1 MSWSCDNHAC
11 VIINASYNHI
21 KSIRMSDSPLKGWLP
36 GVLSDTQVAA
46 LRDSG
51 WIEGLTHNSEIG
63 PSAVDLTLSDE
74 AYVMT
79 SGSVKPFGQSYAHF
93 VLTNQ
98 KLAQPLKPGADGVF
112 TLHKQQTFVFRL
124 KEELGTALRNEK
136 KLYGQA
142 TAKSSV
148 GRVDVLARLIVDGMD
163 SYEYF
168 TPDGAQNGCGKM
180 FLEITPIT
188 FNVRVRENYSLSQ
201 LRLFY
206 GDPRDCEIRGKE
218 LYGSVLYGGLQDG
231 CLSVDLTNTNILGKS
246 GCAFR
251 AKQNAT
257 PVALWEDDSNK
268 QNKPDPSQFWDLL
281 ESTDL
286 EAKKCLSIEKE
297 FFYIL
302 RSKEE
307 ISLPPGVAVYCRA
320 IDETIGEMRIHYAGF
335 VHPRFGYQREDEAHG
350 TPLIF
355 EVRGHDVSVTLTD
368 GEKMARLTF
377 YRLSAD
383 STPKKSPYDQ
393 QILKLSKFFAD
404 WK

>member
-1 MSWSCDNHAC
+1 MSS
-11 VIINASYNHI
+11 
-21 KSIRMSDSPLKGWLP
+21 SPLNGWLP
-36 GVLSDTQVAA
+36 GVLSDTQVAT

-51 WIEGLTHNSEIG
+51 WIEGLAANSEIG
-63 PSAVDLTLSDE
+63 ASAVDLTLSDE
-74 AYVMT
+74 CYKMIN
-79 SGSVKPFGQSYAHF
+79 GSIKPFGESYAHF
-93 VLTNQ
+93 VLNNQ
-98 KLAQPLKPGADGVF
+98 RLAQRLKPDSGDTF
-112 TLHKQQTFVFRL
+112 TLQKQHTFVFRL
-124 KEELGTALRNEK
+124 KEELGTALRNER

-163 SYEYF
+163 SYEF
-168 TPDGAQNGCGKM
+168 FNPCGAHNGSGKM

-188 FNVRVRENYSLSQ
+188 FNVRVKPGCSLTQ

-206 GDPRDCEIRGKE
+206 GDPHDCEIRGKE
-218 LYGSVLYGGLQDG
+218 LYGSVLIGGLQDG
-231 CLSVDLTNTNILGKS
+231 CLSVDLTNTKIHGKS

-251 AKQNAT
+251 AKPNDT
-257 PVALWEDDSNK
+257 PVALWEDKSALQDL
-268 QNKPDPSQFWDLL
+268 PDPKQYWDLL

-286 EAKKCLSIEKE
+286 ESKGCFSIEKE
-297 FFYIL
+297 HFYIL

-335 VHPRFGYQREDEAHG
+335 VHPRFGYQRDDGAQG

-383 STPKKSPYDQ
+383 STPKKSPYDKQ
-393 QILKLSKFFAD
+393 VLQLSKFFGE
-404 WK
+404 WKWNCE